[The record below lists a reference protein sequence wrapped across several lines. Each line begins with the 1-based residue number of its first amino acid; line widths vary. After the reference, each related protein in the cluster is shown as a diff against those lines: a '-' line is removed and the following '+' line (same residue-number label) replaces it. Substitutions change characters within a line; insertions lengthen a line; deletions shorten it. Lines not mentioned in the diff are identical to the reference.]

1 MSPTNT
7 NGNNSNNSSSH
18 HKKIRMVKDK
28 IFLITVGALTL
39 IAILPLFH
47 IIISIIIKGLPII
60 LKNGSTFIFGTLSE
74 GGIGPAIVG
83 TLMLTLLATL
93 IGLPLAFLAGA
104 YSYEYP
110 DSFIGRTTKMLLQI
124 MLEFPTILVGVFVM
138 GILVVPMGS
147 FSAIAGALALA
158 LILTPYVSVY
168 TEEAMAE
175 IPRIYKEG
183 GYALGCTRAQVIFKV
198 ITKMAKKGILT
209 GILIGMAKVSGETA
223 PLLFTAGGLYE
234 SYPSNPLEPV
244 GAIPLLIYTLVQ
256 SPSIEDHQMAWGAA
270 LVMLILF
277 LALFV
282 PIRYALKDEI
292 KL

>member
-1 MSPTNT
+1 MSPIK
-7 NGNNSNNSSSH
+7 
-18 HKKIRMVKDK
+18 HKTIRMIKDK
-28 IFLITVGALTL
+28 IFLFIVGALTL
-39 IAILPLFH
+39 LAILPLFH
-47 IIISIIIKGLPII
+47 IIISIVEKGLPII
-60 LKNGSTFIFGTLSE
+60 MERGLTFITGTLSE

-83 TLMLTLLATL
+83 TLMLTFLATL

-104 YSYEYP
+104 YAYEFP
-110 DSFIGRTTKMLLQI
+110 NSFIGRATKMLLQI
-124 MLEFPTILVGVFVM
+124 MLEFPTILVGTFVM
-138 GILVVPMGS
+138 GMLVVPMGT
-147 FSAIAGALALA
+147 FSALAGALALA
-158 LILTPYVSVY
+158 LILTPYVAVY

-175 IPRIYKEG
+175 VPKIYKEG

-209 GILIGMAKVSGETA
+209 GILIGMAKVAGETA

-234 SYPSNPLEPV
+234 VYPTNPLEPV

-270 LVMLILF
+270 LVMLIIF
-277 LALFV
+277 LAIFV
-282 PIRYALKDEI
+282 PIRYALKDDI